1 MAYQQ
6 IQMLGRGHFGE
17 VWLEEDRALDRR
29 CAAKYLNVAR
39 LPSGANPFAEAQQ
52 MLAAEHPHVVRVY
65 SADEEAGVPVIRMEY
80 LPDGSVTD
88 RYGSGPLPVGLALS
102 ILTDACRGVEYLHT
116 RGLLHRDL
124 KPGNLLIADDGRRCV
139 SDFGLA
145 CAQNDPLSGLPLAYL
160 PHLPPESLSS
170 GIIEAVTG
178 DVYALGVTL
187 HRLLCGDAASMAPL
201 QAGVALD
208 PLVRAGSFPDRGLP
222 GPHVHKAVRRALTKA
237 LHVDVD
243 KRYAS
248 ARELRHALEACL
260 PAVSWGPT
268 AGTPDAWE
276 GEAMDG
282 RAQWWAEVCR
292 SKTGVW
298 QFRVRRQ
305 LAGGQP
311 RAYRAM
317 DTEAPSR
324 AALQPLLADRL
335 EAVAL
340 GA

>member
-1 MAYQQ
+1 MAYQR
-6 IQMLGRGHFGE
+6 IRVLGRGHFGE
-17 VWLEEDRALDRR
+17 VWLEEDQALDRR

-39 LPSGANPFAEAQQ
+39 LPSGTDPFAEAQQ

-65 SADEEAGVPVIRMEY
+65 SADEEGGVPVIRMEY
-80 LPDGSVTD
+80 LPDGSVAD
-88 RYGSGPLPVGLALS
+88 RYGSGPLRVGLALS

-124 KPGNLLIADDGRRCV
+124 KPGNLLVAADGRRCV

-145 CAQNDPLSGLPLAYL
+145 CPQNDPPSGLPLAYL
-160 PHLPPESLSS
+160 PHLPPESLGS

-178 DVYALGVTL
+178 DLYALGVTL

-208 PLVRAGSFPDRGLP
+208 PLVRTGSFPDRGLP

-237 LHVDVD
+237 LHVDAS
-243 KRYAS
+243 KRYAT
-248 ARELRHALEACL
+248 ARDLRHALEACL
-260 PAVSWGPT
+260 PVVSWGPA
-268 AGTPDAWE
+268 AGKPDAWE

-282 RAQWWAEVCR
+282 RAQWWAEIGR
-292 SKTGVW
+292 SKTGSW
-298 QFRVRRQ
+298 HLRVRRQ

-311 RAYRAM
+311 RAHRVM
-317 DTEAPSR
+317 DADAPSR
-324 AALQPLLADRL
+324 AALEPLLADRL